1 MKTIDEAKEMLCGF
15 KLKALLRTIGA
26 QYQNAI
32 TGKTD
37 FLHFACE
44 ADPFERN
51 IEVGALQ

>member
-1 MKTIDEAKEMLCGF
+1 MLCGF
-15 KLKALLRTIGA
+15 KLKALLWTIGA